1 MKLYSSPGSPNALRT
16 RAVIAEL
23 GLPVEI
29 VNVDIAKGENRT
41 PDYLKLNP
49 NGKVPTLV
57 DGDLAI
63 WESRAINSY
72 LAGLKPEAD
81 LYPADPKQRAVVDQ
95 WSNWQAIHLGPA
107 MQKVAFERVQKKAFG
122 RGEAD
127 EAAIAGDVKTVA
139 DLLPVLD
146 NALAGK
152 DWIAGKLSLADFA
165 LATTFILR
173 KAANLG
179 VEKFRNVTAWIERL
193 EALPSW
199 QAAIASTRELN
210 ASRGITLC

>member
-165 LATTFILR
+165 LATTFVLR

-210 ASRGITLC
+210 ASRGITLG

>member
-29 VNVDIAKGENRT
+29 VNVDIAKGENRA

-49 NGKVPTLV
+49 NGKVPTFV
-57 DGDLAI
+57 DGDFAI
-63 WESRAINSY
+63 WESRAINAY
-72 LAGLKPEAD
+72 LAGLKPEAN
-81 LYPADPKQRAVVDQ
+81 LYPADLRQRAVIDQ

-107 MQKVAFERVQKKAFG
+107 MQRVAFERVQKKAFG
-122 RGEAD
+122 RGDAD

-139 DLLPVLD
+139 ELLAVLD
-146 NALAGK
+146 GALVGRK
-152 DWIAGKLSLADFA
+152 WIAGSLSLADFA

-173 KAANLG
+173 KAASLG
-179 VEKFRNVTAWIERL
+179 VETFPNVTAWIERL
-193 EALPSW
+193 EARPSW
-199 QAAIASTRELN
+199 QGAIAPTRELN
-210 ASRGITLC
+210 AQRGVTLG